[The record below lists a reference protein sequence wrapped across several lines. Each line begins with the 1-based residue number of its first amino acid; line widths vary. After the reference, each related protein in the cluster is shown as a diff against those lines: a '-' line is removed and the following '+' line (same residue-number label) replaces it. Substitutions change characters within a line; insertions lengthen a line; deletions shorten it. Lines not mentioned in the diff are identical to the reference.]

1 MDSKDFKIRAARLGE
16 VDQVIGK
23 LDPAI
28 RVEAFSLLKAYV
40 TGGIERPGGD
50 PTSQGNGPGTRE
62 KSPTRRTSARSA
74 TKQASRK
81 PIAPAAPGEGED
93 VLLEEHLSDLDHE
106 NAMLALAIFFK
117 RHGRGPFDMAHVKA
131 IGEQF
136 SLNMPKRLDKFF
148 ETAKRGE
155 PKVLIARKQADGWMI
170 MPGGA
175 KWLKET
181 YGVSLGRAVLPAGDE

>member
-1 MDSKDFKIRAARLGE
+1 MDADEFKLRVARLG
-16 VDQVIGK
+16 QVSEAIGK

-28 RVEAFSLLKAYV
+28 RAEAFALLKPYV
-40 TGGIERPGGD
+40 TGDGED
-50 PTSQGNGPGTRE
+50 PANATAPSRTGSSSRTE
-62 KSPTRRTSARSA
+62 SSPRKPPIKPA
-74 TKQASRK
+74 TKRAKRK
-81 PIAPAAPGEGED
+81 SITPAAPTEGED
-93 VLLEEHLSDLDHE
+93 LLLEAHLSDLDYE

-117 RHGRGPFDMAHVKA
+117 RHGRGPFDMAYVKA

-136 SLNMPKRLDKFF
+136 ALNMPKRLDKFF

-175 KWLKET
+175 TWLKET
-181 YGVSLGRAVLPAGDE
+181 YGVSMGRDVLPDGDG